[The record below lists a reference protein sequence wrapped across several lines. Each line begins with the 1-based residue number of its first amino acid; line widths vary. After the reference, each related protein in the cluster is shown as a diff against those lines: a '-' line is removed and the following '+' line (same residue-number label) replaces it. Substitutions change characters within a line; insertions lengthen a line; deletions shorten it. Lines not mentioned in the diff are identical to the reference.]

1 MADEGRHT
9 MPVRSPSGEPLLDQE
24 KDLDQ
29 PEQTTSPP
37 VRRRVISFFKTLL
50 FTILVAFL
58 LKIFVV
64 EAFRIPSGSMEN
76 TLLVGDF
83 LLVNKLAY
91 GLKTPRYAPF
101 TNLAIPSFTLPL
113 FRGVRRG
120 DVVVF
125 EFPGKHTG
133 ELPSG
138 PEYYVKRCIGLPGD
152 TINIR
157 SGYVI
162 VNGREVLLP
171 SHAKSS
177 LVAETAQADAVG
189 MGQQLHP
196 AIDGNNFGPTIVPKK
211 GDMIHLTPRTIVSWQ
226 KYIEREHH
234 NVEVSSSGSIRIDGA
249 ETSRYVV
256 EHDYYFMLGDNR
268 GNSLDSRF
276 WGFVPDDHLL
286 GEALFLYR
294 GRGSQSDVKYSM
306 EQDRYSDPVGEVSLA
321 SQLPN

>member
-1 MADEGRHT
+1 MVDEGHHT
-9 MPVRSPSGEPLLDQE
+9 IPVRSPSGELVHDQE
-24 KDLDQ
+24 KDLRQ
-29 PEQTTSPP
+29 PEETTAPP
-37 VRRRVISFFKTLL
+37 IRQRAVSFLKTLL

-58 LKIFVV
+58 LKLFVV

-76 TLLVGDF
+76 TLLVDDF

-113 FRGVRRG
+113 FRSVRRG

-125 EFPGKHTG
+125 EFPGKHSG

-152 TINIR
+152 AIAIR
-157 SGYVI
+157 SGYVM

-177 LVAETAQADAVG
+177 MISGTVQPDVADMEEG
-189 MGQQLHP
+189 SHL

-211 GDMIHLTPRTIVSWQ
+211 GDMIRLTSSTIASW
-226 KYIEREHH
+226 KKLIERERHT
-234 NVEVSSSGSIRIDGA
+234 VEVSSSGSITIDGV
-249 ETSRYVV
+249 ETSHYVV

-276 WGFVPDDHLL
+276 WGFVPNDHIL
-286 GEALFLYR
+286 GEALLLYWSWDPECT
-294 GRGSQSDVKYSM
+294 GDDAHNQS
-306 EQDRYSDPVGEVSLA
+306 VSIRWNRIGTLIR
-321 SQLPN
+321 

>member
-1 MADEGRHT
+1 MVDELRHT
-9 MPVRSPSGEPLLDQE
+9 MPASSPPGELPVDEQ
-24 KDLDQ
+24 KDISQ
-29 PEQTTSPP
+29 PEEPATPP
-37 VRRRVISFFKTLL
+37 VKQRAISFFKTLL
-50 FTILVAFL
+50 FTIFIAFF
-58 LKIFVV
+58 LKLFVV

-91 GLKTPRYAPF
+91 GMRTPRYVPF

-113 FRGVRRG
+113 FRSVRRG

-125 EFPGKHTG
+125 EFPGTHSG

-157 SGYVI
+157 SGYVM

-177 LVAETAQADAVG
+177 VIAGTVQSEMVE
-189 MGQQLHP
+189 MGQSSHLS
-196 AIDGNNFGPTIVPKK
+196 IDGNNFGPTIVPKK
-211 GDMIHLTPRTIVSWQ
+211 GDIIRVTSSSLAAW
-226 KYIEREHH
+226 KKFIEREHH
-234 NVEVSSSGSIRIDGA
+234 TIELSSSGSIAIDGV
-249 ETSRYVV
+249 ETSHYVV
-256 EHDYYFMLGDNR
+256 AQDYFFVLGDNR

-276 WGFVPDDHLL
+276 WGFVPEDHML
-286 GEALFLYR
+286 GEALVLYWSWNPEQSGDEAR
-294 GRGSQSDVKYSM
+294 SQ
-306 EQDRYSDPVGEVSLA
+306 PA
-321 SQLPN
+321 SIRWNRIGTLIR